1 MRMIIMLMRTMFMYL
16 VVYPPIILL
25 VLPFAIMDKHK
36 FDYGVTE
43 EDVQYIVNEYK
54 YILMALYLIELTF
67 YFWLVSLYV

>member
-1 MRMIIMLMRTMFMYL
+1 MFMYL

-67 YFWLVSLYV
+67 YFWLVSLYVWK

>member
-1 MRMIIMLMRTMFMYL
+1 MIIMLMRTMFMYL